1 MVMSFFE
8 ISRENWIHASLQL
21 NKCLSHRTEAPNC
34 GLSDILLQSIIFFFF
49 LAEWAFN

>member
-1 MVMSFFE
+1 MVMSFFK

-21 NKCLSHRTEAPNC
+21 NKRLSHRTEAPDC
-34 GLSDILLQSIIFFFF
+34 GLSDILLQSIFFF